1 MLKQTI
7 PAGKSAFRRGE
18 LSVILALSALGASI
32 CPAAA
37 QTAPAAKAARV
48 SSGVGLAPCSSI
60 GVVQPASVTLGKS
73 TLIKLPAPV
82 VRMVIGGLGSGMAG
96 RPVEVESG
104 TAPTPGQTQKPAAAG
119 AHTGVAD
126 ADIMLLSPGELYLIG
141 KRVGSM
147 NLILQSQTNECTVM
161 DITVA
166 MDASS
171 LQAKFAELMPTEKN
185 IKVAA
190 AEDTLI
196 VSGEVADAIKVE
208 RALTLAAAYAPDKRL
223 VNLLRAAAAHQ
234 VMLEVK
240 VAEVSR
246 TILDQIGARVDL
258 SSGGSGTQYSLFSNF
273 LSQGSGML
281 EAFKLGKRL
290 VQINGEVSDGVVRI
304 LAEPNI
310 MAVSGQ
316 QASFLSGGKIFIPVS
331 QTQAGGFPTITLEE
345 KEFGVGV
352 KFTPTVLEGNRINL
366 KVASE
371 VSELSQT
378 GSPFTTTGGVT
389 SILPSF
395 TTRRADTTVQLK
407 DGQSFAIAGLIKNN
421 LSESMQRF
429 PGLGDVPILGA
440 LFRSAEFQKDLTEL
454 LFIITPRL
462 VKPLPADYALPTD
475 SFKEPARGE
484 TLIGGKLEA
493 GKDEAPAKPAPAS
506 DAGAAPAAAL
516 VPATPAAPVVP
527 AAAAAPTAPPAAA
540 RPARGLAALPATIP
554 ATPPAAAKTPVEPVA
569 TTLAVPPPEAPRLL
583 PASDLRPPTRS
594 EPQAAAP
601 VAQVVA
607 DAGARMSAEAIG
619 LFYGEQP

>member
-1 MLKQTI
+1 VAE
-7 PAGKSAFRRGE
+7 PAR
-18 LSVILALSALGASI
+18 
-32 CPAAA
+32 
-37 QTAPAAKAARV
+37 
-48 SSGVGLAPCSSI
+48 
-60 GVVQPASVTLGKS
+60 VTLGKS

-82 VRMVIGGLGSGMAG
+82 VRMVVGGLGSGMAG
-96 RPVEVESG
+96 KPVEVESG
-104 TAPTPGQTQKPAAAG
+104 AGPAPAGQAQRSAG
-119 AHTGVAD
+119 GAKNGVAD
-126 ADIMLLSPGELYLIG
+126 ADIMLLSPTELYVIG

-147 NLILQSQTNECTVM
+147 NLILQSQTDQCTVM
-161 DITVA
+161 DISVA
-166 MDASS
+166 MDATS
-171 LQAKFAELMPTEKN
+171 LQAKFAELMPGEKN
-185 IKVAA
+185 IKVSA

-208 RALTLAAAYAPDKRL
+208 RALTLAAAYAPDKRV
-223 VNLLRAAAAHQ
+223 VNLLRSAAAHQ

-246 TILDQIGARVDL
+246 TILDQIGARVEL
-258 SSGGSGTQYSLFSNF
+258 TSGGSGTQYSLFSNF
-273 LSQGSGML
+273 LSQGSGVL

-290 VQINGEVSDGVVRI
+290 VQINGEVSDGVVRV

-429 PGLGDVPILGA
+429 PGLGDIPILGA

-462 VKPLPADYALPTD
+462 VKPLPPDYALPTD
-475 SFKEPARGE
+475 AFKEPARGE

-493 GKDEAPAKPAPAS
+493 DRDEKPRLPAPVS
-506 DAGAAPAAAL
+506 DAGS
-516 VPATPAAPVVP
+516 APVATEPAVP
-527 AAAAAPTAPPAAA
+527 AAAGPVKAPQPVTAQPALASAAQPAVEQAPE
-540 RPARGLAALPATIP
+540 T
-554 ATPPAAAKTPVEPVA
+554 PVA
-569 TTLAVPPPEAPRLL
+569 TTNAVPLPDGPRLL
-583 PASDLRPPTRS
+583 PASDLGRPPARS
-594 EPQAAAP
+594 EPQAKAP
-601 VAQVVA
+601 TAPVVA

-619 LFYGEQP
+619 RFYAD